1 MVGVG
6 HFFAKWHIS
15 ESDIAYMRVSSS
27 LYGNLNKL
35 QTHRKQAANGMR
47 GGSTRVERC
56 QFAGHEHAV
65 RDPRTGT
72 SSPAN
77 GVLLQF
83 KLITKKDGR
92 TLKGAAVTYFTFSAD
107 D

>member
-1 MVGVG
+1 
-6 HFFAKWHIS
+6 
-15 ESDIAYMRVSSS
+15 MRVSSS

-35 QTHRKQAANGMR
+35 QTQRKQAANGMR

-56 QFAGHEHAV
+56 PFAGHEHAV

-83 KLITKKDGR
+83 KLITKK
-92 TLKGAAVTYFTFSAD
+92 TAAP
-107 D
+107 